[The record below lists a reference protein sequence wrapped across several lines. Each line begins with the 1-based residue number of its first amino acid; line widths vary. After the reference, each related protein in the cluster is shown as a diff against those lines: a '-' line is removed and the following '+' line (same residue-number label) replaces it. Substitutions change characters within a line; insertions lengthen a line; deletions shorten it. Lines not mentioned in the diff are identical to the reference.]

1 MNVQRCP
8 ECGQRLNTN
17 YCDICMRKVPFG
29 GVKLTK
35 RRDPWDSCDGSSAH
49 RMEKNHECISF
60 GDEKKPKKTT
70 FAKPNRKTVAP
81 NKKGASVVA
90 IILAVFSLLPAV
102 FGLIEEAVD
111 SVAVTEPEYYS
122 AEGFV
127 EAGSPGAEEVPNVI
141 AGEVYNANDIRITAD
156 RAGLNY
162 GEYIIY
168 FRIDNDTNRKIC
180 VSFEN
185 IAANGFLMPYGAYQE
200 VRAGKSN
207 EIAIAFYSDELE
219 KAGIQQV
226 SEVAFEVYIYE
237 ANGYD
242 DIVVRELVTVQTEAE
257 NTQESAVDT
266 SGLELY
272 NDGSF
277 LVVLRDISLTEYGE
291 CELELYMEN
300 LSGSSVEIYNEEVR
314 LNGEE
319 VSGYIWEAL
328 RPDTRSI
335 NNGIIYGLDGQSDL
349 GFTELEQ
356 IKEITLGLY
365 VEYKDGWA
373 VLERAS
379 ESVTFDP
386 SVIK

>member
-29 GVKLTK
+29 GVKLSK
-35 RRDPWDSCDGSSAH
+35 RRDPWDSSDGSSAH
-49 RMEKNHECISF
+49 RMEKDHECISF

-70 FAKPNRKTVAP
+70 FTKPKRKTVTP
-81 NKKGASVVA
+81 NKKGASIVA
-90 IILAVFSLLPAV
+90 IILAVFSLLPAL

-111 SVAVTEPEYYS
+111 SVAVPEPEYYS

-127 EAGSPGAEEVPNVI
+127 QAGDPGAEEVPNVI

-156 RAGLNY
+156 RAGLSY
-162 GEYIIY
+162 GEYVIY
-168 FRIDNDTNRKIC
+168 FTIENDTNRKIC

-185 IAANGFLMPYGAYQE
+185 IAANGFLMPQGAYQE

-207 EIAIAFYSDELE
+207 EIAIAFYSDDLE
-219 KAGIQQV
+219 KVGIKQV
-226 SEVAFEVYIYE
+226 SEVAFDLYAYE

-242 DIVVRELVTVQTEAE
+242 DIVVRELITVQTEAD
-257 NTQESAVDT
+257 NTQAPAVDT

-277 LVVLRDISLTEYGE
+277 LVILRDINLTDYGE

-300 LSGSSVEIYNEEVR
+300 LSGSSVEIYNEEIR

-319 VSGYIWEAL
+319 ASGYVWEAL
-328 RPDTRSI
+328 RPNTRAI
-335 NNGIIYGLDGQSDL
+335 NNGTIYGMDGQGDL
-349 GFTELEQ
+349 EFTELDQ
-356 IKEITLGLY
+356 IKEITIGLY
-365 VEYKDGWA
+365 VEYKDGWDT
-373 VLERAS
+373 VERIS
-379 ESVTFDP
+379 ESVTFEP
-386 SVIK
+386 SAIK